1 MYQVELEDDLPNT
14 NVYKSNTGTRTPEN
28 ATRKVREEGH
38 STQSCHVSLLLF
50 HVFYAS
56 TDFRNYMR
64 KISNSN
70 FGAMSTKLI
79 AESFS
84 TTGTKQMTNWKSSK
98 QR

>member
-1 MYQVELEDDLPNT
+1 MYIIDL
-14 NVYKSNTGTRTPEN
+14 TPEQEHP
-28 ATRKVREEGH
+28 KM
-38 STQSCHVSLLLF
+38 TQEKSGKRDTPYGHVSLLLF
-50 HVFYAS
+50 DVFYAS

-70 FGAMSTKLI
+70 FGAKSTKLI

-84 TTGTKQMTNWKSSK
+84 ITGTKQMTNWKSSK